1 MYVKVQD
8 GSTCIVRIDQMWYDK
23 SDNPFFTGPWILKPK
38 QTQHPPTQLFYKKEV
53 IMSTTIDTN
62 PMRSIIG
69 KCHVM
74 PLKDYCESRPIQ
86 YLEKNVF
93 VCVYRYY
100 ETGDKEFKKIKTFK
114 SFTLAAEVPKD
125 EYYRFENY
133 IIPELRL
140 SPNVQEFLSGKRKF
154 TPLCQTSI
162 PSSVQCIPV
171 RKILPT
177 HGYGM
182 FCSFNRSKLQQQNP
196 NLTVPQLTKMLAAD
210 WRSLTP
216 EDKTKYERM
225 ASERNQ
231 QIEKLKNSPGAM
243 VVYECVWGECD
254 YQFENVQDLFS
265 HVKSKIVEQG
275 VCKWGGCHKHT
286 TEFLSASKLLKH
298 VKEAHIRTSSKL
310 ILPNQKTEH
319 FIPNQNSSTLPS
331 SSHNPSS
338 NLSGQYTS
346 SSLTDLTSS
355 SPRLPPLGTQT
366 ILEAIY
372 SSLDY
377 ATSALYQAGRG
388 SEVRAS
394 HTDIHN
400 ENLYSNYISS
410 LQRPCTHPI
419 NDFSDF
425 ESPLEEDMYPE
436 VSSNY
441 PSLEEIFDSK
451 LLAPHAQSG
460 EGDESLVRMLRGY
473 MDQVTYS
480 QTTPK

>member
-8 GSTCIVRIDQMWYDK
+8 GTTCIVRIDQMWYDK

-38 QTQHPPTQLFYKKEV
+38 QTQHPPSQLFYKKEV
-53 IMSTTIDTN
+53 VMSTTIDTN

-69 KCHVM
+69 KCYVM
-74 PLKDYCESRPIQ
+74 PLKEYCESRPIQ

-114 SFTLAAEVPKD
+114 SFTLAADVPKE

-133 IIPELRL
+133 ILPELRL

-154 TPLCQTSI
+154 TALCHSSF
-162 PSSVQCIPV
+162 PSNIQSIPV

-182 FCSFNRSKLQQQNP
+182 FCSFNRCKLQQQNP
-196 NLTVPQLTKMLAAD
+196 NLTVPQLTKMLAAE

-225 ASERNQ
+225 ASERNR

-243 VVYECVWGECD
+243 VVYECIWGDCD
-254 YQFENVQDLFS
+254 YQFENVQDLFT

-310 ILPNQKTEH
+310 ILPNQKTVH
-319 FIPNQNSSTLPS
+319 FTPSQNPTFPTSSNNSSNFSFTELTNS
-331 SSHNPSS
+331 SS
-338 NLSGQYTS
+338 
-346 SSLTDLTSS
+346 
-355 SPRLPPLGTQT
+355 RCLPPLGTQT

-377 ATSALYQAGRG
+377 ATSTLYQSGRG
-388 SEVRAS
+388 SEAMTS
-394 HTDIHN
+394 HTDTHN
-400 ENLYSNYISS
+400 EQLYSNYISS
-410 LQRPCTHPI
+410 LQYPCTHPI
-419 NDFSDF
+419 NDLSDRVA
-425 ESPLEEDMYPE
+425 PLEEDVNPE
-436 VSSNY
+436 GSSNY
-441 PSLEEIFDSK
+441 SPMEELFDSK
-451 LLAPHAQSG
+451 LLASHSQSG
-460 EGDESLVRMLRGY
+460 GSDESLIKILRGY
-473 MDQVTYS
+473 MDKVTYP
-480 QTTPK
+480 QKTHK